1 MQAEEDSYMSQVF
14 KIDESASVADVQLAI
29 QAAITAVKNGDLAV
43 IPTDTSYALI
53 CDAFNSSAIS
63 KLRAAKQQT
72 SDIALPIAAGS
83 IETIRG
89 VANFSTLANDLAS
102 ALWPGPLTLLT
113 IAQDSLS
120 WNIGQAGSALAVRV
134 PHHEVAQ
141 AVLSGIG
148 PSVMTGAQIVGSPS
162 IQTVEQA
169 QNALA
174 ELIDIYLDA
183 GALTPRI
190 STVID
195 ATTDQVRLVRKGE
208 LTLSQ
213 LRGVMPSIIDATAS

>member
-1 MQAEEDSYMSQVF
+1 MSQVF
-14 KIDESASVADVQLAI
+14 KVDEQASESDVQLAI
-29 QAAITAVKNGDLAV
+29 DAAITAVKNGGLVV

-53 CDAFNSSAIS
+53 CDAFNIGAIT
-63 KLRAAKQQT
+63 KLRMAKKQN

-89 VANFSTLANDLAS
+89 VANFSTIANDLAS
-102 ALWPGPLTLLT
+102 ALWPGSLTLLT

-134 PHHEVAQ
+134 PHHDVAQ

-148 PSVMTGAQIVGSPS
+148 PAVMTGAQLAGEAAV
-162 IQTVEQA
+162 QTVELAQA
-169 QNALA
+169 ALS
-174 ELIDIYLDA
+174 DQVDVYLDG
-183 GALTPRI
+183 GALSPRI

-195 ATTDQVRLVRKGE
+195 ATTDQVRLVRLGQM
-208 LTLSQ
+208 TLGQ
-213 LRGVMPSIIDATAS
+213 LREVMPSIIDASAS